1 MMLDRILVSDIQD
14 EIALIQT
21 ELKNLNEDIVEP
33 HADNLLKDISSAASA
48 APDKINSNVFAVQ
61 RDPIKTS
68 CAIKDNE
75 DFEFEEKP
83 SIDVIKRN
91 SDKHNDSFLPNIS
104 NQSIKNEMKGE
115 RDMIPTTVNQFSA
128 QNIARQT
135 SYKNMHSNSNNMNT
149 GNIQSAHMPEMDI
162 KPSFQP
168 MSNKENTLSQLDM
181 NFGYDSSLLGP
192 SKRAQSS
199 YDVKKE
205 LDNLDIESEITPS
218 YIIKKCDQPNRDI
231 VHSPLS
237 TSDFDYLC
245 SPSDSNTNHA
255 TSNRRKDELIS
266 CDKEPYDEWLCIQK
280 ELNLISDK
288 RSNDHLNIDGFMEST
303 LRNFSNDD
311 ENPCSSSKLN
321 VDNQFSDLFN
331 QRPNDAH
338 NLDDE
343 KADMDS
349 HLPLSEL
356 FNDSIVNNAVDNVD
370 SSDKSVENRLENMFN
385 DNPDF
390 DKTNDLVE
398 SRLEELF
405 HGSSPPHSSVNAQQ
419 VVNKM

>member
-1 MMLDRILVSDIQD
+1 MMLDRILVNDIQE
-14 EIALIQT
+14 EISLIQS
-21 ELKNLNEDIVEP
+21 ELKSLSEEIV
-33 HADNLLKDISSAASA
+33 DTQTDQMLKEISVPATHG
-48 APDKINSNVFAVQ
+48 PEKINSNVFAVQ
-61 RDPIKTS
+61 RDQVKS
-68 CAIKDNE
+68 NCNIKDI
-75 DFEFEEKP
+75 DDMDCDEKP
-83 SIDVIKRN
+83 TIDFIKKTT
-91 SDKHNDSFLPNIS
+91 DKINDSFLSNLS

-115 RDMIPTTVNQFSA
+115 NDLIPTTVNEFNTQHVGRMS
-128 QNIARQT
+128 
-135 SYKNMHSNSNNMNT
+135 SYKNVQNNTINMNNSNVASNM
-149 GNIQSAHMPEMDI
+149 PDMDI
-162 KPSFQP
+162 KPSFALS
-168 MSNKENTLSQLDM
+168 SNKENSLQLDM
-181 NFGYDSSLLGP
+181 NFGYDSTLLDP
-192 SKRAQSS
+192 QKRSHS
-199 YDVKKE
+199 TYDVKKE
-205 LDNLDIESEITPS
+205 LDHLDIESEITPS
-218 YIIKKCDQPNRDI
+218 YIIKKCDQPNREI

-245 SPSDSNTNHA
+245 SPSDSNTNPA

-288 RSNDHLNIDGFMEST
+288 RANDHLNIDGFMEST

-311 ENPCSSSKLN
+311 ENACSSSKLN

-331 QRPNDAH
+331 QRPNDTH

-343 KADMDS
+343 KADMGG

-356 FNDSIVNNAVDNVD
+356 FNDTIVNNTVDNVD
-370 SSDKSVENRLENMFN
+370 SVDKSVENRLENMFN

-405 HGSSPPHSSVNAQQ
+405 HGSSPPHSSVNPSQ
-419 VVNKM
+419 VGNKM